1 MGRPSRGTSFE
12 DVRRVRI
19 DTSNCRMGTRKRR
32 KERIYLSRPISFLQE
47 RSCVGSRILHFPWL
61 PSARRVAGPPDRAS
75 HNLRELS
82 GLRTLRLP
90 RSNRFASLA
99 LSIGIAVAYSGGA
112 VLDPNSWAYP
122 LIHERNSLSIS
133 PSSSLDVDLS
143 FVAADD
149 RFVLQVQPILERTEF
164 GLGAAH
170 RDFPRAIVGAIRE

>member
-1 MGRPSRGTSFE
+1 M
-12 DVRRVRI
+12 
-19 DTSNCRMGTRKRR
+19 
-32 KERIYLSRPISFLQE
+32 
-47 RSCVGSRILHFPWL
+47 
-61 PSARRVAGPPDRAS
+61 
-75 HNLRELS
+75 
-82 GLRTLRLP
+82 
-90 RSNRFASLA
+90 
-99 LSIGIAVAYSGGA
+99 
-112 VLDPNSWAYP
+112 DPNSWAYP